1 MTDDDF
7 LLPASRKFVPV
18 CAIGASAGGVAA
30 LEDLFRNIPADL
42 GLAYVVILHLSPDE
56 PSSLDEVLARQTR
69 MPVHQIDSSPILKP
83 NCVYVIPP
91 DRELVIEGD
100 SITARRFTEPRG
112 RRAPH

>member
-1 MTDDDF
+1 MTD
-7 LLPASRKFVPV
+7 LIEKPSNSSQNFVPV

-30 LEDLFRNIPADL
+30 LQTMFRLIAPDL

-56 PSSLDEVLARQTR
+56 PSALREILSVCTR
-69 MPVHQIDSSPILKP
+69 MPVYQIEDTPTLMA

-100 SITARRFTEPRG
+100 SIA
-112 RRAPH
+112 APVY